1 MKSRYRGATYSARS
15 EGYAL
20 IEPPIGRAATTPT
33 VKRTPL
39 LCPDKRMLVLS
50 LVLCGLSLIFLF
62 SVNIGE
68 VLKSQPS
75 ATSPF
80 QLFRLAIMQA
90 IGVSVGLITM
100 VLTAM
105 IPSQFWQ
112 RTASIWIVLCVGVL
126 ALVHFTSLGH
136 AFHGAERWIRVP
148 VPILGALTVQP
159 SEAFKLATLIWFSAL
174 YATAPNRRWKP
185 TTFLILGIWLAGVL
199 LVERQPD
206 LGTAGLIFAIGVGV
220 AFLGGAS
227 LARMGLLLLIGLV
240 GMTLLIL
247 LPYGRSHLSGTPLET
262 QRTAYRLQ
270 RIKVMLDP
278 WSDAQGVGYQM
289 VRAQLA
295 VGNGGLTGLGL
306 GMGREKRFL
315 PAVESDYIFA
325 AIAEETGFI
334 GAVAVIGPLG
344 GVVLACFQRALC
356 APTRFGRLFVG
367 GLALWVALS
376 ALINIGMALGLLPTV
391 GLPLPFLSAG
401 GSALVS
407 LMAGIGM
414 AQSVARECRQ

>member
-1 MKSRYRGATYSARS
+1 MKSRYRGATYPAHR
-15 EGYAL
+15 EGFAL
-20 IEPPIGRAATTPT
+20 IEPPSGCVATAPT
-33 VKRTPL
+33 VKRAPL
-39 LCPDKRMLVLS
+39 LCPDKRILVLS
-50 LVLCGLSLIFLF
+50 LALCGLGLVFLF

-75 ATSPF
+75 TASPF
-80 QLFRLAIMQA
+80 QVFRSTIMQA
-90 IGVSVGLITM
+90 IWVSVGLITM
-100 VLTAM
+100 ALTAM

-112 RTASIWIVLCVGVL
+112 RTASLWVVLCVGAL
-126 ALVHFTSLGH
+126 ALIHFTPLGY

-148 VPILGALTVQP
+148 VPILGVITVQP

-185 TTFLILGIWLAGVL
+185 TAFLILGIWLAGVL

-227 LARMGLLLLIGLV
+227 LARLGLLLLTGLV
-240 GMTLLIL
+240 GVTLLIL
-247 LPYGRSHLSGTPLET
+247 FPYVRSHLAGTPFET

-270 RIKVMLDP
+270 RIMVMLDP

-289 VRAQLA
+289 VHAQLA
-295 VGNGGLTGLGL
+295 VGSGGLTGLGL

-315 PAVESDYIFA
+315 PAAESDYIFA
-325 AIAEETGFI
+325 TVAEETGFI
-334 GAVAVIGPLG
+334 GAVAVIGLLG
-344 GVVLACFQRALC
+344 GFVWACFQRALR

-367 GLALWVALS
+367 GLALWVAMS
-376 ALINIGMALGLLPTV
+376 ALINIGMAVGLLPTV

-407 LMAGIGM
+407 LMAGIGI